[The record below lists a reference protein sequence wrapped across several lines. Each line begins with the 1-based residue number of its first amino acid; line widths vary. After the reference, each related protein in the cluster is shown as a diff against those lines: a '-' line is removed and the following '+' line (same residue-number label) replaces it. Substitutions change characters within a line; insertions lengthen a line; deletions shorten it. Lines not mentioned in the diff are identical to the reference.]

1 MPFNAGFVN
10 KKKIINDPV
19 YGFLT
24 IPHPLLFDLLQHPY
38 FQRLR
43 RIKQVGMTYQVY
55 PGAMHSRYNHALGA
69 MHLMQQAIQQLR
81 GKGQEITEE
90 EALGV
95 LVAILLHDIGH
106 GPFSHALEYLFIADV
121 RHEEI
126 SLRMM
131 EHINKEWNGQLD
143 TAIAIFTNQYPK
155 RFLHQLVSSQL
166 DMDRLDYLTRDSF
179 FTGVSEGVVS
189 WDRIIHM
196 LDVRNDNLVVEE
208 KGIYSIEKFIVARRL
223 MYWQVYLHKT
233 VLAAEFRMMQIMRR
247 ARELATRGEKLFG
260 TPELLYFLEA
270 APGRDAFEQD
280 PSLIDRFAQLDDHDL
295 FSAIKVWAKHPD
307 FVLSQLCHGLM
318 YRQLNRV
325 SLQNE
330 AFDAALIES
339 LKEQIVQRYGV
350 LPQEVGYF
358 LQSGTVTNDA
368 YLPEKDIILI
378 LRKDGSLK
386 EVTELSDNFNLK
398 ALSQTVVKHYLSVP
412 KEFSLKTGI
421 QPANTWLFLK

>member
-1 MPFNAGFVN
+1 MN

-81 GKGQEITEE
+81 NKGQEINED

-106 GPFSHALEYLFIADV
+106 GPFSHALEYLFIAEV

-131 EHINKEWNGQLD
+131 EHINKELHGQLD

-196 LDVRNDNLVVEE
+196 LDVRHDNLVVEE

-247 ARELATRGEKLFG
+247 ARSLARDGVELFG
-260 TPELLYFLEA
+260 TPDLVYFLKEA
-270 APGRDAFEQD
+270 PSRSHFERDAA
-280 PSLIDRFAQLDDHDL
+280 LIERFAQLDDHDL
-295 FSAIKVWAKHPD
+295 FSAIKVWARHPD
-307 FVLSQLCHGLM
+307 PILAELCHGLI
-318 YRQLNRV
+318 YRKLNRV
-325 SLQNE
+325 QLQNE
-330 AFDAALIES
+330 AFDAAYIQKLQT
-339 LKEQIVQRYGV
+339 KVQAQYGISDEDV
-350 LPQEVGYF
+350 PYF
-358 LQSGTVTNDA
+358 MQHGSITNDA
-368 YLPEKDIILI
+368 YLPGKDKIWI

-386 EVTELSDNFNLK
+386 DLIELSDNFNLK
-398 ALSQTVVKHYLSVP
+398 ALSQTVIKYYISIP
-412 KEFSLKTGI
+412 KSIDLKQDELLGER
-421 QPANTWLFLK
+421 F